1 MLLHGRQRPT
11 VVSRS
16 PDLLIRSF
24 MRQLY
29 FWLAATLLSISCG
42 CGRKPMQT
50 IEVSQ
55 TDILTNQQISS
66 LETKRIFFGHQS
78 VGNDIVHGIRDI
90 MDEDRRLKLNLVA
103 SADPQS
109 MSLPAFVESPIGENR
124 NPASKDKAFADILAK
139 GMGSQGG
146 IAMYKYCYVDIGLDT
161 DVQQLFDN
169 YRRQMTDL
177 KSRYPSLTVVHIT
190 VPLTTDD
197 PGPKTWIKTMIG
209 RPTSRDVN
217 LKRNQFN
224 SLLRKYYATEPI
236 FDLARV
242 ESTHLDGTRS
252 YVMIQGQKVYT
263 LASEFT
269 TDGGHLNQAGRRAA
283 AQTLLQVLA
292 GL

>member
-1 MLLHGRQRPT
+1 
-11 VVSRS
+11 
-16 PDLLIRSF
+16 
-24 MRQLY
+24 
-29 FWLAATLLSISCG
+29 
-42 CGRKPMQT
+42 MQT